1 MKKSSQQF
9 RSPSV
14 DQESLGASSQGSAQA
29 DQEDNAQE
37 LTPMSDF
44 DDKEQNFTMSLQQ
57 VLLLKKL
64 EADNKVL

>member
-1 MKKSSQQF
+1 
-9 RSPSV
+9 
-14 DQESLGASSQGSAQA
+14 
-29 DQEDNAQE
+29 

>member
-1 MKKSSQQF
+1 MKRSSQQY
-9 RSPSV
+9 RSPSM

-44 DDKEQNFTMSLQQ
+44 DDKE
-57 VLLLKKL
+57 
-64 EADNKVL
+64 